1 MKTLKSEILPHL
13 YIGDSTDA
21 KEFKGHLICVL
32 EGILDD
38 EPPHAMWVPV
48 MEVHGAEVTHA
59 KIPQLELVCLA
70 IQNFLVNQEDIMIH
84 CGAGMERSPLV
95 VTYFLHKYGG
105 MGLEEAWQY
114 VKLHRPAA
122 LNRLQWLRGF
132 QP

>member
-1 MKTLKSEILPHL
+1 MKSEILPHL

-48 MEVHGAEVTHA
+48 FETHGAEVTHA

-70 IQNFLVNQEDIMIH
+70 IQRYLSLEEDVMIH
-84 CGAGMERSPLV
+84 CGAGMERSPLTV
-95 VTYFLHKYGG
+95 IYFLHKYRD

-114 VKLHRPAA
+114 VKRHRPAS
-122 LNRLQWLRGF
+122 LNRLQWLRES